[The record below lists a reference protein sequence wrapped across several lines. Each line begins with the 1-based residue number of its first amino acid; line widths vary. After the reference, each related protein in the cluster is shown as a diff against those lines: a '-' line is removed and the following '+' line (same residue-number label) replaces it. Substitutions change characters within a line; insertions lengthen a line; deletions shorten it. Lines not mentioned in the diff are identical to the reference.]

1 MKKDE
6 LMPDY
11 TFVDGESIA
20 LSKQKDD
27 LRERLKQLS
36 DLGSLQLNHMGKK
49 LEAVT
54 GGTYDGSRKVC
65 KVLDNTLSG
74 LLSDKKLEMAELY
87 YSNGVVI
94 GYRVIGSDSKK
105 CELWLID

>member
-1 MKKDE
+1 MLDN
-6 LMPDY
+6 
-11 TFVDGESIA
+11 TFVDDQSIA
-20 LSKQKDD
+20 LSKQKVD

-49 LEAVT
+49 LEAIT

-65 KVLDNTLSG
+65 KVLDNTLG
-74 LLSDKKLEMAELY
+74 ALLSDKKSGMAELY
-87 YSNGVVI
+87 FSNGVVI

-105 CELWLID
+105 CDLWLID

>member
-1 MKKDE
+1 MLD
-6 LMPDY
+6 D
-11 TFVDGESIA
+11 TFVNGESIA

-27 LRERLKQLS
+27 LREHLKQLS

-65 KVLDNTLSG
+65 KVLDNTLGS
-74 LLSDKKLEMAELY
+74 LLNDKKLEMAELY
-87 YSNGVVI
+87 FSNGVVI
-94 GYRVIGSDSKK
+94 GYRVIGPEPKK